1 MQKHPPPLKQ
11 LDNLQAIGHNLFM
24 NKPTIDLCHSALS
37 EKVVQEL
44 YKSEGQKEKG
54 LRFSSK
60 PLYLR
65 VVGHEGLEPSTN
77 GLRVRCST
85 N

>member
-1 MQKHPPPLKQ
+1 MH
-11 LDNLQAIGHNLFM
+11 
-24 NKPTIDLCHSALS
+24 KPTITLYHSALP

-60 PLYLR
+60 PLNSL
-65 VVGHEGLEPSTN
+65 VGHEGLEPSTN

>member
-1 MQKHPPPLKQ
+1 MEIDRRQKFKLNQ
-11 LDNLQAIGHNLFM
+11 TFFIFLDYMGKTMKLVKLI
-24 NKPTIDLCHSALS
+24 
-37 EKVVQEL
+37 
-44 YKSEGQKEKG
+44 KEKG

-60 PLYLR
+60 PLNSL
-65 VVGHEGLEPSTN
+65 VGHKGLEPLTN